1 MNYSVNSSAIWEGV
15 FQNYEEVKKKGNGFS
30 SHTWRNRI
38 VKQLVDFR
46 KLSSENEIVLPPRS
60 TDLPL
65 LQSITAS
72 KSIVDFGG
80 SSGWNYEFLKHSSLH
95 CKIQKYLIIE
105 IEKIVEWM
113 KSREFHNK
121 PVKFATH
128 LDKNQKFDILYSNSA
143 LQYVYND
150 NIFIRVIKS
159 TSPGWILLE
168 DFLGGDFQDF
178 FSIQNFYD
186 DKIPVKFRN
195 VNSFIK
201 KISDIGYKLHFRK
214 KYPSVIN
221 GIQQDL
227 PMDSLPEDYRVK
239 NGINFLFKK
248 ND

>member
-1 MNYSVNSSAIWEGV
+1 MKYSVNSSAIWEGV
-15 FQNYEEVKKKGNGFS
+15 FQNYDEVKKKGNGFS
-30 SHTWRNRI
+30 GHTWKNRI
-38 VKQLVDFR
+38 IKQLVDFR

-65 LQSITAS
+65 LHSITAS

-113 KSREFHNK
+113 KSKNLHNDPVEFS
-121 PVKFATH
+121 TH
-128 LDKNQKFDILYSNSA
+128 LDKNQKFDILYTNSA

-150 NIFIRVIKS
+150 NVFIRIIKS
-159 TSPGWILLE
+159 TSPSWILIE
-168 DFLGGDFQDF
+168 DFLGGHFHDF
-178 FSIQNFYD
+178 FSIQSFYE

-195 VNSFIK
+195 IDSFVK
-201 KISDIGYKLHFRK
+201 KISEIGYKLHFRK

-227 PMDSLPEDYRVK
+227 PMESLPEDFRVK